1 MSAPITNFYN
11 NNPMSL
17 CRHEEKWPT
26 PVTTWTAGQSVTVEF
41 EIEKNT
47 TLGGLCQF
55 SISYNGKGFA
65 VIDQVK
71 EDCFKNI
78 GNTSYTLTLPEN
90 LPASSSAVFAWSWL
104 SPVDAGDFYMNCADI
119 AIKSNKSSKAYSGV
133 AMSVFNYPGYP
144 EIQGSSSIDGPGLSH
159 YMEDEIIEV
168 GPGIAGGS
176 LMKRA
181 ESEYDKCEDTVSSS
195 VEKKEEMSSEE
206 ENNPK
211 NVYEKVSSSVVEEGD
226 LIISE
231 SEYDDDK
238 CDESYIEDSS
248 SVVDNN
254 GYFDNEGELD
264 ASITDNETN
273 SYSDELDTND
283 EYSSPDTNEYNS
295 EDITPSE
302 LEILDEETSSEETD
316 YTDSI
321 IDNEESSLDAEST
334 LSEEGTT
341 SSSYFVGPIG
351 NSKEPP
357 MFCTTSPTYD
367 GLSDIYYT
375 DVYASDTFDY
385 MSIFYDLLTL
395 ESYESAWHMTQTV
408 IDDEPAESDG
418 LDDVESST
426 DNNEKESPLDEGVYA
441 TDDDGSRYLMFEIST
456 PGARHSD
463 DLGGLD
469 VNSDD
474 SFTESSPA
482 TNPPTD
488 GEQDLQLLDSEEDI
502 VDNSLFLG
510 DGIE

>member
-1 MSAPITNFYN
+1 
-11 NNPMSL
+11 MSL
-17 CRHEEKWPT
+17 CRYEEKWPT

-55 SISYNGKGFA
+55 SISYNGKDFA

-71 EDCFKNI
+71 ENCFKNTES
-78 GNTSYTLTLPEN
+78 TSYTLTLPDN

-119 AIKSNKSSKAYSGV
+119 AIKSNKSSKAFSGV

-144 EIQGSSSIDGPGLSH
+144 EIQGSSNIDGPGLSH
-159 YMEDEIIEV
+159 YMEDEVIEV
-168 GPGIAGGS
+168 GPGITGGS
-176 LMKRA
+176 LVKRA
-181 ESEYDKCEDTVSSS
+181 ESEDDKCDDTAGSSAEETEVSS
-195 VEKKEEMSSEE
+195 EDG
-206 ENNPK
+206 NNPK
-211 NVYEKVSSSVVEEGD
+211 NVYEDVSSSTVEDYD
-226 LIISE
+226 LAISE

-248 SVVDNN
+248 SVAGNN
-254 GYFDNEGELD
+254 GYLDNEGELD
-264 ASITDNETN
+264 ASNTDSEAN
-273 SYSDELDTND
+273 SYSNELDTND
-283 EYSSPDTNEYNS
+283 EYSSPDTNEYSSPDTNENNS
-295 EDITPSE
+295 EDMSPSE
-302 LEILDEETSSEETD
+302 LEVLDEETSSEETD
-316 YTDSI
+316 YTGSTV
-321 IDNEESSLDAEST
+321 DNEESTIDAQPALT
-334 LSEEGTT
+334 EEETT

-367 GLSDIYYT
+367 ELSAIYYT

-385 MSIFYDLLTL
+385 MSIFYDLLML
-395 ESYESAWHMTQTV
+395 ESYGSAWQMTQTV
-408 IDDEPAESDG
+408 TDDEPAESDG

-426 DNNEKESPLDEGVYA
+426 ESSTEESTVDEGVYA

-456 PGARHSD
+456 PGAKHSD

-469 VNSDD
+469 VNTDD
-474 SFTESSPA
+474 PFTESSPA
-482 TNPPTD
+482 TSPPTD
-488 GEQDLQLLDSEEDI
+488 GEQNLQLLNSEEDI